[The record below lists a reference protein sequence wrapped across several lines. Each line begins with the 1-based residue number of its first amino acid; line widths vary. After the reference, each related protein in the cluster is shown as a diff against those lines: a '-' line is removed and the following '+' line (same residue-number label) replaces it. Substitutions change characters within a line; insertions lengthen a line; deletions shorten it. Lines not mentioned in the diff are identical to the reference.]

1 MKEQRSFPIIEYA
14 HKIKKNTAEFTVND
28 LVAFMKWWVKQPVRK
43 DILAMKNE
51 YVNKQKNKMGSNK
64 VHQDIDNIVEPPEE
78 EQEQE
83 QSAVVAEIGFTQL
96 DIDAMKWALA
106 QIFENYDLTDSA
118 YETPLT
124 ELKESLDS
132 L

>member
-1 MKEQRSFPIIEYA
+1 MSRPFPIIEYA

-43 DILAMKNE
+43 DILAMRNE
-51 YVNKQKNKMGSNK
+51 YKSKQSSNK
-64 VHQDIDNIVEPPEE
+64 KVDQDLIDDGEAEE
-78 EQEQE
+78 AQEEAQE
-83 QSAVVAEIGFTQL
+83 ESAVIAEMTLTQL
-96 DIDAMKWALA
+96 EADALKWALT

-124 ELKESLDS
+124 EMKESLDS

>member
-1 MKEQRSFPIIEYA
+1 MSKPFPIIEYA

-51 YVNKQKNKMGSNK
+51 YVQKNKSSNK
-64 VHQDIDNIVEPPEE
+64 KVDQEMIDDGEAIE
-78 EQEQE
+78 EQEEAQE
-83 QSAVVAEIGFTQL
+83 ESAVVAEMTLTQL
-96 DIDAMKWALA
+96 EVDALKWALGE
-106 QIFENYDLTDSA
+106 IFANYDLDESEYNA
-118 YETPLT
+118 PLT
-124 ELKESLDS
+124 EMKESLDS